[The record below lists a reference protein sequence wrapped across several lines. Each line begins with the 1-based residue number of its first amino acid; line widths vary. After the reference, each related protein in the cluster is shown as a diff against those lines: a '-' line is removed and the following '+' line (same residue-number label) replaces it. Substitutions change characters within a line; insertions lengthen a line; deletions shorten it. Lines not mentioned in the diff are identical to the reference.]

1 MCTIYLSLRFK
12 APTWKFHQS
21 DMSLRFHQDERNYIM
36 RVICE
41 STQTNI
47 SKLSVASLQCL
58 SKIMSLYYKHMENY
72 MSQALFAITLSA
84 LDSKDDQVALEG
96 WLHFRLTIS
105 NTTSITYPHLG
116 KKFVLSFPW
125 HLETNRC

>member
-1 MCTIYLSLRFK
+1 
-12 APTWKFHQS
+12 
-21 DMSLRFHQDERNYIM
+21 M

-84 LDSKDDQVALEG
+84 LESKEDEVALQG
-96 WLHFRLTIS
+96 WFHINITIWLH
-105 NTTSITYPHLG
+105 
-116 KKFVLSFPW
+116 
-125 HLETNRC
+125 

>member
-1 MCTIYLSLRFK
+1 
-12 APTWKFHQS
+12 
-21 DMSLRFHQDERNYIM
+21 M

-84 LDSKDDQVALEG
+84 LDSKDDQVALQG
-96 WLHFRLTIS
+96 
-105 NTTSITYPHLG
+105 
-116 KKFVLSFPW
+116 V
-125 HLETNRC
+125 

>member
-1 MCTIYLSLRFK
+1 
-12 APTWKFHQS
+12 
-21 DMSLRFHQDERNYIM
+21 M

-84 LDSKDDQVALEG
+84 LESKEDEVALQG
-96 WLHFRLTIS
+96 WFHI
-105 NTTSITYPHLG
+105 NIKMWGGGPMVKNG
-116 KKFVLSFPW
+116 EKW
-125 HLETNRC
+125 